1 MNTVNRILFGILVT
15 MSLSFLVIAG
25 CEVAGVLQVPILRA

>member
-15 MSLSFLVIAG
+15 MSLSFLVITG
-25 CEVAGVLQVPILRA
+25 CEVAGVLQVPIL